1 MTVDEKRNQI
11 EWEDELTLKLTKEL
25 QDFDL
30 GWWGI
35 SDVIVDKALQ
45 TYAYGSSRRST

>member
-1 MTVDEKRNQI
+1 MTVDVKRNQI

-35 SDVIVDKALQ
+35 SDVIVHKALQ

>member
-1 MTVDEKRNQI
+1 MTVDVKRNQI

-35 SDVIVDKALQ
+35 SDVIVDKALRL
-45 TYAYGSSRRST
+45 GILLLRPMP